1 MREELEKKE
10 KRDNEAGESAVAV
23 CCSSESVVEREGEF
37 LPLRSSR
44 SPLLSSPLFCQIK
57 EAGTCGEPAAHRH
70 LPQAATPPPLPPS
83 QRTKT
88 RHNSTA
94 PQLCVPQTRQPTT
107 EGSTDRAQRLCSP
120 LCLFIWQT
128 LWLGGGVLGAW
139 ERWFPLVQR

>member
-70 LPQAATPPPLPPS
+70 LPQAATPPPPPPIPEDKDQTQLHS
-83 QRTKT
+83 
-88 RHNSTA
+88 STA
-94 PQLCVPQTRQPTT
+94 
-107 EGSTDRAQRLCSP
+107 LCSSDAAAHHRG
-120 LCLFIWQT
+120 LDRQSTASLFTSVFIYLANTVAW
-128 LWLGGGVLGAW
+128 GGGCWGHGKGGFL
-139 ERWFPLVQR
+139 